1 LIRFEPPPPQDRP
14 FVESIYFA
22 TQRDNRAMRLRSHV
36 VLNGDLASAFGA
48 NGTPMAIL
56 LDADGRVASGIA
68 AGAQAIFALID
79 GTAS

>member
-1 LIRFEPPPPQDRP
+1 
-14 FVESIYFA
+14 
-22 TQRDNRAMRLRSHV
+22 MRLRSHV